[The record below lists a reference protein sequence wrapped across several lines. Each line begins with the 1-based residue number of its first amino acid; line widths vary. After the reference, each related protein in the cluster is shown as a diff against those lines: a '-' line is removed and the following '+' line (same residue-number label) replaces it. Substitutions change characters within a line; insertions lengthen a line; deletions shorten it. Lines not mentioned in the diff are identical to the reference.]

1 MVNSSI
7 TIREPLF
14 EAGTLLCLL
23 HTEILIMNIKF
34 LRFSLS
40 LYLCLI
46 LVVGFG
52 EFKIFSGLL
61 YYLDTS
67 SCLVQS
73 KLLFRSLVV
82 VSFYVH

>member
-1 MVNSSI
+1 MVNSSS
-7 TIREPLF
+7 TIRETLF
-14 EAGTLLCLL
+14 EAGTLSCLL
-23 HTEILIMNIKF
+23 HTEILIMNMKF

-52 EFKIFSGLL
+52 EFKIFSWLL

-67 SCLVQS
+67 LCLV
-73 KLLFRSLVV
+73 L